1 MHAQGQL
8 IAVGDIELWT
18 EEFGDPAGPVVLL
31 VMGSMT
37 QGLLWPD
44 EFVGRLAAA
53 GHRVVRYD
61 HRDVGRSTARDFET
75 HPYTWAALKDDA
87 LGLMDA
93 LGIDKAH
100 VVGHS
105 AGGLIAQWIAAEH
118 PERLES
124 LTVIGSSPLGERE
137 GQVLMRALLGEPQPA
152 GSLPEPRPEFI
163 DFFRAAIT
171 AAPPR
176 DRAEAVDLQIATARI
191 MNGTALPF
199 DEDAQRRLE
208 ETLFDRSRDPRTTA
222 NHRLAGMADPE
233 VEPTGLLGT
242 VRTPTLVVE
251 GTHEPAKPGHGRLI
265 ADAVPGAR
273 LLIVPSMGHM
283 IAPEVIAPVATAL
296 LQHFA
301 AATAAAAAADGAAT

>member
-18 EEFGDPAGPVVLL
+18 EEFGDPAPGGP
-31 VMGSMT
+31 
-37 QGLLWPD
+37 
-44 EFVGRLAAA
+44 
-53 GHRVVRYD
+53 
-61 HRDVGRSTARDFET
+61 ARDGLDDPGPAVARRVRGPSRGRRT
-75 HPYTWAALKDDA
+75 PGRPLRPPGRGPLHGPRLRDPPYTWAALKDDA

-93 LGIDKAH
+93 LGIDRAH

-273 LLIVPSMGHM
+273 LLMVPSMGHM
-283 IAPEVIAPVATAL
+283 IAPEVVAPVATAL

-301 AATAAAAAADGAAT
+301 AATAAAADGAAT